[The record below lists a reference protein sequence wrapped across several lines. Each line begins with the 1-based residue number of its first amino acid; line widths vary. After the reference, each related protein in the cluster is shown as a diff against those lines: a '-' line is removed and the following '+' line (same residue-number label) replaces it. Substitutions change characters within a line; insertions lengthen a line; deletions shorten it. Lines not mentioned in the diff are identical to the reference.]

1 MNYFIQ
7 MRIKD
12 SSCKKNCDN
21 EICHITVYVRA
32 WEDYRE
38 LTNFTCRKIAAQKPV
53 KVVVDKPLG
62 AVSQIDENE
71 PEALQALDFGI
82 RSLNEKSNDL
92 FEQKLVKVEKVF
104 RQIVA
109 GLNYSFEF
117 TMGRSNCTKIQSVS
131 STNCGVN
138 ENSKLVSCKISVWD
152 QPWLQESRYKL
163 TRFDC

>member
-21 EICHITVYVRA
+21 EICKITVYEKK
-32 WEDYRE
+32 WEDYRS
-38 LTNFTCRKIAAQKPV
+38 LTNFACRKIVAKKPV
-53 KVVVDKPLG
+53 KAVADKHVG
-62 AVSQIDENE
+62 AMNQIDKNDA
-71 PEALQALDFGI
+71 EALKALDFGI
-82 RSLNEKSNDL
+82 KSLNEKSNDL

-117 TMGRSNCTKIQSVS
+117 TMGRSNCTKILDL
-131 STNCGVN
+131 N
-138 ENSKLVSCKISVWD
+138 
-152 QPWLQESRYKL
+152 
-163 TRFDC
+163 